1 MRKAVIDIGTNSV
14 LMLIADIGEYSSYCV
29 VWECARILR
38 LGEGITTSSVIN
50 SSALERTVAVLQD
63 YSALCRDM
71 QVEHIGCIDT
81 EVFRRAENNIDVL
94 DHIQKETGFSV
105 SILSGEEE
113 AHLSFISAVRE
124 NSSNAGS
131 YIVIDV
137 GGGSTEIIRGLDLS
151 RVDSVSIPQ
160 GAVILTEQYINND
173 PPRLNECTAMRTA
186 IHKSMQQYLTPE
198 PSVFL
203 IGIGGT
209 VTTLAAVYHKME
221 KFNPETI
228 DKTILTADTVKEILN
243 RLTSLTTHERAGLP
257 DMEAGRA
264 DIMVGGTV
272 LLLEIMQLLA
282 VSSVQV
288 STKGVRFDYL
298 LSEMGKNSKTDV

>member
-14 LMLIADIGEYSSYCV
+14 LMLIADIGEDGSYCV
-29 VWECARILR
+29 VRECARIPR

-71 QVEHIGCIDT
+71 QVENIGCIGT
-81 EVFRRAENNIDVL
+81 EVFRRAKNSIDVL
-94 DHIQKETGFSV
+94 DHIQKKSGFSV

-113 AHLSFISAVRE
+113 AHLTFTSAVPE
-124 NSSNAGS
+124 NSPDVGS

-137 GGGSTEIIRGLDLS
+137 GGGSTDIIRSLARL

-160 GAVILTEQYINND
+160 GAVILTKQYITND
-173 PPRLNECTAMRTA
+173 PPLLDECTAMRIA
-186 IHKSMQQYLTPE
+186 IHESMRQYLTPE
-198 PSVFL
+198 PSLSL

-228 DKTILTADTVKEILN
+228 DETILTADTVEEILN
-243 RLTSLTTHERAGLP
+243 RLTSMTTHERAGLP
-257 DMEAGRA
+257 GMEAGRA

-272 LLLEIMQLLA
+272 LLLEIMRLLA

-288 STKGVRFDYL
+288 STKGVRFGYL
-298 LSEMGKNSKTDV
+298 LSEMGENSKADV